1 MGESAL
7 LLLRMIGS
15 LAVVVAL
22 LWVLTKWARVRG
34 LGTSGQDLID
44 IRAQRGL
51 SRNTSLILV
60 QVGAKHLLL
69 GVADG
74 GVRVLSEG
82 DELVTNPIDGDESAG
97 SVSDRGSPRSPSA
110 PGSAPSSAST
120 LRAPSSDRLLDRLRD
135 RTVRKQ
141 R

>member
-15 LAVVVAL
+15 LVVVAVL
-22 LWVLTKWARVRG
+22 LWALTKLARSRG
-34 LGTSGQDLID
+34 LGAAGQNLID

-69 GVADG
+69 GVADS

-82 DELVTNPIDGDESAG
+82 DELVAEPAGELDG
-97 SVSDRGSPRSPSA
+97 
-110 PGSAPSSAST
+110 PGSGDDRLTSSTST
-120 LRAPSSDRLLDRLRD
+120 PPLRAPSSGRLLDRLRD

-141 R
+141 W

>member
-7 LLLRMIGS
+7 LLLRMVGS
-15 LAVVVAL
+15 LAVVAVL
-22 LWVLTKWARVRG
+22 LWALTKWARVRG
-34 LGTSGQDLID
+34 IGNPGHDLID
-44 IRAQRGL
+44 VRAQRGL

-82 DELVTNPIDGDESAG
+82 DELVSNPVDGDETAG
-97 SVSDRGSPRSPSA
+97 SASGRGSLRSPSTS
-110 PGSAPSSAST
+110 GSSSAST

>member
-15 LAVVVAL
+15 LAVVAFL
-22 LWVLTKWARVRG
+22 LWALTRLARSRG
-34 LGTSGQDLID
+34 LGTPGNDLID
-44 IRAQRGL
+44 VRAQRGL
-51 SRNTSLILV
+51 SRNASLILV

-74 GVRVLSEG
+74 GVQVLSEG
-82 DELVTNPIDGDESAG
+82 DDLALNDTSAG
-97 SVSDRGSPRSPSA
+97 DDSMTGAGVAGRGSSTPVPA
-110 PGSAPSSAST
+110 SAPSG
-120 LRAPSSDRLLDRLRD
+120 RVLDRLRD

>member
-7 LLLRMIGS
+7 LLLRMVGS
-15 LAVVVAL
+15 LVVVAVL
-22 LWVLTKWARVRG
+22 LWMLTKLARSRG
-34 LGTSGQDLID
+34 LGAPGQELID
-44 IRAQRGL
+44 VRAQRGL
-51 SRNTSLILV
+51 SRNASLILV

-82 DELVTNPIDGDESAG
+82 EDLVATAAATPDADSIFDDGRAAASA
-97 SVSDRGSPRSPSA
+97 VPA
-110 PGSAPSSAST
+110 
-120 LRAPSSDRLLDRLRD
+120 RAPNPGPATSVALLDRLRD